1 MKKQEYIDIG
11 LAAGLSPSQ
20 IESVLCWVIGI
31 SREEFFKLSD
41 MSSKFIYEVQQV
53 FFKLQSG
60 ASEEYTLEKAN
71 FYGRDFFVDERVL
84 IPRNDTE
91 VLVKVALEK
100 LLSEIDMKNM
110 WYFDVWTGSACIP
123 VSIVEEM
130 HPLKFQKTVA
140 LEISQDAMD
149 VATENIEKL
158 APGKIELRESNL
170 LSAVFHDEGLAW
182 KDLCITANLPYIKD
196 GDFDNMDMQ
205 VVRNEPNRALFGWAK
220 TWFELY
226 RELIKQCFQVKK
238 VHKLWDIHLFIEI
251 WFDQKE
257 YSEQYLRELGLW
269 FEYFKDSSNIERVI
283 YIKDF

>member
-20 IESVLCWVIGI
+20 IESVLCLVIGI